1 MPMIVEKPIESIS
14 ISHISHTLTSV
25 FAAHRVRKAVLFGSR
40 CRGTAGISSDVD
52 ILVDSG
58 LKGLEF
64 VGLLEDAREALQ
76 KDIDLF
82 DICHVEEGSLLDSEI
97 QSTGVVIYEA

>member
-1 MPMIVEKPIESIS
+1 MEIIS
-14 ISHISHTLTSV
+14 YISHSLASV
-25 FAAHRVRKAVLFGSR
+25 FAAHRVRKAVLFGSY
-40 CRGTAGISSDVD
+40 CRGTAEMDSDVD

-64 VGLLEDAREALQ
+64 IGLLEDAREALQ
-76 KDIDLF
+76 KDVDLF
-82 DICHVEEGSLLDSEI
+82 DICHVEKGSLLDSEI